1 MTDLELLEK
10 RIKRS
15 GLQDM
20 VVGFLVFLMAAL
32 VLVGAVTQWNSPKGK
47 PWFMLFLGPL
57 ILGVAG
63 VMVTSGRRQWSAQ
76 TTRLFL
82 AATGDSKDVAWVHLT
97 VGSVNAMKVHF
108 IDGETSTVHAN
119 RKDAER
125 LLGFM
130 VQRAPGA
137 IFGFGPG
144 QQKQFV
150 ERQKAHRP

>member
-1 MTDLELLEK
+1 MAWTGDVVSNLNNIFKNVDMNGIIDIAVYENPFWA
-10 RIKRS
+10 RINKTIDTESFYTGNGYRMS
-15 GLQDM
+15 LK
-20 VVGFLVFLMAAL
+20 
-32 VLVGAVTQWNSPKGK
+32 T
-47 PWFMLFLGPL
+47 
-57 ILGVAG
+57 
-63 VMVTSGRRQWSAQ
+63 GRPHNARP
-76 TTRLFL
+76 R
-82 AATGDSKDVAWVHLT
+82 GDSKDVAWVHLT